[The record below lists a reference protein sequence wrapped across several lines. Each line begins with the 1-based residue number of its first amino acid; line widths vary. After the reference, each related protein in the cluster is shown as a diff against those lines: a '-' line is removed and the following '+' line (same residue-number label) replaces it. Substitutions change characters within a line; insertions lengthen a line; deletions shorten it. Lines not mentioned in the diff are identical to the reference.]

1 MLIDY
6 LSNLLFNQTEKPNCK
21 YTNEHFH
28 TKTPTCQT
36 HNRNTFKRNETKKQS
51 RQKQI
56 VTYFC
61 PICWFFVYFFN

>member
-28 TKTPTCQT
+28 TKTPICQT
-36 HNRNTFKRNETKKQS
+36 HNRNTFKRKKYHPDKTN
-51 RQKQI
+51 RHI
-56 VTYFC
+56 FC